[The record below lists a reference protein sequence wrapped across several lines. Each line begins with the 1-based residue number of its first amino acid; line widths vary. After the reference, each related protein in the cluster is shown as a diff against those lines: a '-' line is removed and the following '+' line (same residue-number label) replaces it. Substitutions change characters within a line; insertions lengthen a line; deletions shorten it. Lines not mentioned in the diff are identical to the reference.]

1 MTTDRREFLRIMGV
15 SAAAGAAANTF
26 PSAIAEAL
34 QTPAA
39 NETGT
44 IRDVKHVVILMQ
56 ENRSFDHYFGT
67 LRGVRGFGD
76 RHTVPMESGKPVWF
90 QSDGQKDIPPFHLD
104 TKTTDAIAHPG
115 TPHSF
120 GDSQAAWNQGKFGY
134 WPKYKNPYSMGY
146 FKREDVPFQFA
157 LAEAFTICD
166 AYHCSITT
174 GTDPNRI
181 VFWSGSNHD
190 PDLRA
195 QGINGTEADSEPNN
209 LRCWIEGAL
218 PEPGYTYQGSVLP
231 WQTIPDVLEDAD
243 VSWRIYQNTN
253 DNWTGAMHGGLA
265 FRSFREA
272 RPGSPLYE
280 KGMTDYSLERFAAD
294 VQAGTLPQ
302 VSWILPPKNWSEH
315 PSASTPLQ
323 GAEYTSRILQALT
336 SNPDVWSRT
345 VFFQMFDEN
354 DGLFDHLPP
363 AAPPSYT
370 AEGELAGKSTVDL
383 DGFYFSDPEKRL
395 LEDSD
400 TISGSVRPWGLGARV
415 PLYVVSPWSR
425 GGWVNSQVADHTSV
439 GMFLEQRFGVT
450 VPAISPWHR
459 AVCSDLTS
467 CFDFKTPNEPVFPD
481 LPSAEGSQKAVLAQI
496 HRKRIEPP
504 AEPQSLSQEPGS
516 RPSRA
521 LPYAL
526 DVTASAGPDA
536 ISLKFANTGKAG
548 AVFHVY
554 DKRHLDRIPRR
565 YTVEAGKA
573 ISDVWDLEADDGRY
587 DLWVLGPNGFLRTFR
602 GDASKAIET
611 SARMAPRTGNVT
623 LLIKNTG
630 PTKQELSV
638 YSGVYDGSDPV
649 TVTVGAGRKLKREFD
664 TRASEAWYDI
674 TVSADGF
681 ERRLA
686 GRVETGR
693 DGVSDPAMGA

>member
-15 SAAAGAAANTF
+15 SAAAGAAVNTF

-218 PEPGYTYQGSVLP
+218 PEPGYTYQGSALP

-294 VQAGTLPQ
+294 VQAGTLPE

-370 AEGELAGKSTVDL
+370 AEGELAGKSTIDL

-439 GMFLEQRFGVT
+439 GMFLEKRFGVT

-526 DVTASAGPDA
+526 DVTASASPDA

-573 ISDVWDLEADDGRY
+573 ISDVWDLEADDGQH

-638 YSGVYDGSDPV
+638 YSGVYDGSDPA
-649 TVTVGAGRKLKREFD
+649 TITVGAGRKLKREFD

>member
-1 MTTDRREFLRIMGV
+1 MTTDRREFLRMMG
-15 SAAAGAAANTF
+15 AGAAAGVATNAF
-26 PSAIAEAL
+26 PEAIAQAL
-34 QTPAA
+34 STPAA
-39 NETGT
+39 SETGT
-44 IRDVKHVVILMQ
+44 IRDVKHIVILMQ

-76 RHTVPMESGKPVWF
+76 RHTVPLESGKPVWF
-90 QSDGQKDIPPFHLD
+90 QSDGQKEIPPFHLD
-104 TKTTDAIAHPG
+104 TKTTNAIAHPG

-134 WPKYKNPYSMGY
+134 WPKYKNPFSMGY

-190 PDLRA
+190 PELRA
-195 QGINGTEADSEPNN
+195 RGINGTEADSEPNN
-209 LRCWIEGAL
+209 LRCWIKGAL
-218 PEPGYTYQGSVLP
+218 PEPGYTYQGSALP
-231 WQTIPDVLEDAD
+231 WQTLPDVLEEAG
-243 VSWRIYQNTN
+243 VSWRIYQDTN

-265 FRSFREA
+265 FKSFREA
-272 RPGSPLYE
+272 KPGSPLYE
-280 KGMTDYSLERFAAD
+280 KGMRDFSLEQFAAD
-294 VQAGTLPQ
+294 VEAGTLPE
-302 VSWILPPKNWSEH
+302 VTWILPPKDWSEH

-323 GAEYTSRILQALT
+323 GAEYTSRILKALT
-336 SNPDVWSRT
+336 ANPEVWSRT
-345 VFFQMFDEN
+345 VFFQTFDEN

-370 AEGELAGKSTVDL
+370 VDGELAGKSTVDVK
-383 DGFYFSDPEKRL
+383 GFYFSDPEKRL
-395 LEDSD
+395 LEEDD
-400 TISGSVRPWGLGARV
+400 TISGSVRPWGLGPRV
-415 PLYVVSPWSR
+415 PFYVVSPWSR

-439 GMFLEQRFGVT
+439 GMFLEKRFGVT

-467 CFDFKTPNEPVFPD
+467 CFDFQTPNEPVFPD
-481 LPSAEGSQKAVLAQI
+481 LPPAEGSQKAVLAQI
-496 HRKRIEPP
+496 HRRRIEPP
-504 AEPQSLSQEPGS
+504 AEPQFLSQEQGT
-516 RPSRA
+516 RLSRA

-526 DVTASAGPDA
+526 DVTAEANPET
-536 ISLKFANTGKAG
+536 ISLKFSNTGKAG

-573 ISDVWDLEADDGRY
+573 ISDVWELGQDAGQY
-587 DLWVLGPNGFLRTFR
+587 DLWVLGPNGFLRTFQ
-602 GDASKAIET
+602 GDASTAIET
-611 SARMAPRTGNVT
+611 SAKLNLRTRIVT
-623 LLIKNTG
+623 LMTKNKG
-630 PTKQELSV
+630 RTKRELSL
-638 YSGVYDGSDPV
+638 SAGVYDGSEPV
-649 TVTVGAGRKLKREFD
+649 SVTVGAGKTVKREFE
-664 TRASEAWYDI
+664 TSGSGAWYDI
-674 TVSADGF
+674 TVSAEGF

-686 GRVETGR
+686 GRIETGR
-693 DGVSDPAMGA
+693 DSISDPAMGV

>member
-120 GDSQAAWNQGKFGY
+120 SDSQAAWNQGKFGY

-195 QGINGTEADSEPNN
+195 RGINGTEADSEPNN

-218 PEPGYTYQGSVLP
+218 PEPGYTYQGSALP
-231 WQTIPDVLEDAD
+231 WQTIPDVLEDAG

-265 FRSFREA
+265 FKSFREA
-272 RPGSPLYE
+272 QPGSPLYE

-294 VQAGTLPQ
+294 VQAGTLPE

-336 SNPDVWSRT
+336 SNPEVWSRT

-370 AEGELAGKSTVDL
+370 ADGELAGKSTIDL
-383 DGFYFSDPEKRL
+383 KGFYFSDPEKRL
-395 LEDSD
+395 LDDSD

-439 GMFLEQRFGVT
+439 GMFLEQRFGLT

-467 CFDFKTPNEPVFPD
+467 RFDFKTPNEPVFPD

-526 DVTASAGPDA
+526 DVMASANPDA

-573 ISDVWDLEADDGRY
+573 ISDVWGLKADEGKY

-602 GDASKAIET
+602 GDASKEIET
-611 SARMAPRTGNVT
+611 SARMTLRTGIVT
-623 LLIKNTG
+623 LFMKNTG
-630 PTKQELSV
+630 RTKQELSIDA
-638 YSGVYDGSDPV
+638 GVYDGSEPV
-649 TVTVGAGRKLKREFD
+649 RVTVGAGRTLKREFD
-664 TRASEAWYDI
+664 TSASNAWYDI
-674 TVSADGF
+674 TVSAEGF

-686 GRVETGR
+686 GRIETGR
-693 DGVSDPAMGA
+693 DGFSDPAMGA

>member
-120 GDSQAAWNQGKFGY
+120 SDSQAAWNQGKFGY

-195 QGINGTEADSEPNN
+195 RGINGTEADSEPNN

-218 PEPGYTYQGSVLP
+218 PEPGYTYQGSALP
-231 WQTIPDVLEDAD
+231 WQTIPDVLEDAG

-265 FRSFREA
+265 FKSFREA
-272 RPGSPLYE
+272 QPGSPLYE

-294 VQAGTLPQ
+294 VQAGTLPE

-336 SNPDVWSRT
+336 SNPEVWSRT

-370 AEGELAGKSTVDL
+370 ADGELAGKSTIDL
-383 DGFYFSDPEKRL
+383 KGFYFSDPEKRL
-395 LEDSD
+395 LDDSD

-439 GMFLEQRFGVT
+439 GMFLEQRFGLT

-459 AVCSDLTS
+459 VVCSDLTS

-526 DVTASAGPDA
+526 DVMASANPDA

-573 ISDVWDLEADDGRY
+573 ISDVWGLKADEGKY

-602 GDASKAIET
+602 GDASKEIET
-611 SARMAPRTGNVT
+611 SARMTLRTGIVT
-623 LLIKNTG
+623 LFMKNTG
-630 PTKQELSV
+630 RTKQELSIDA
-638 YSGVYDGSDPV
+638 GVYDGSEPV
-649 TVTVGAGRKLKREFD
+649 RVTVGAGRTLKREFD
-664 TRASEAWYDI
+664 TSASNAWYDI
-674 TVSADGF
+674 TVSAEGF

-686 GRVETGR
+686 GRIETGR
-693 DGVSDPAMGA
+693 DGFSDPAMGA